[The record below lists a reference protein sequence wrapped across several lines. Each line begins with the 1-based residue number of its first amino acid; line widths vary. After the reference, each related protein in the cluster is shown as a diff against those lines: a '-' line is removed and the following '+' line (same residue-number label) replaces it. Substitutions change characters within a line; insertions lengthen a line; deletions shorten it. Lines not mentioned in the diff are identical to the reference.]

1 MPAGLTIL
9 NDSNTVQID
18 ENYKNLEV
26 TKKSPFSTTAAAG
39 GSNWGNYQHADIT
52 YQARSVNPPMV
63 AVEASSGSF
72 VFLLASSG
80 GSYTFRV
87 VFPLATGSVSG
98 TFWIF
103 DEPPGQSSSTFGLQV
118 FNDQGKLTFDAIA
131 RYARIVGR
139 LSVPSQSSGDPDQ
152 QFAVP
157 SGRKYIP
164 VQSVCGTYAQSNPVS
179 QPGVPPSFDRL
190 IVIRL
195 VSNLVGTIQT
205 SRHTIGYNM
214 SFAMPGLRRTA
225 EYTIVDVTDA

>member
-26 TKKSPFSTTAAAG
+26 TSKSSFSTTTG
-39 GSNWGNYQHADIT
+39 PGSSNWGNYQHADVT
-52 YQARSVNPPMV
+52 YQARSANPPMV
-63 AVEASSGSF
+63 AVEASTGSF

-80 GSYTFRV
+80 GSFTFRL
-87 VFPLATGSVSG
+87 VFPLATGPVSG
-98 TFWIF
+98 AFWIF
-103 DEPPGQSSSTFGLQV
+103 DEPPGQSNSTFGLQV
-118 FNDQGKLTFDAIA
+118 FDEQERLTFDALA
-131 RYARIVGR
+131 RYARVVCR

-152 QFAVP
+152 QFPVP
-157 SGRKYIP
+157 VGRKYIP

-195 VSNLVGTIQT
+195 VSNQAGTIQT

-225 EYTIVDVTDA
+225 EYTIIDVTDA